1 VVERKAVHE
10 QDRWVC
16 FGHLQLAKVSDAG
29 SD

>member
-1 VVERKAVHE
+1 VHE
-10 QDRWVC
+10 EDRWVC